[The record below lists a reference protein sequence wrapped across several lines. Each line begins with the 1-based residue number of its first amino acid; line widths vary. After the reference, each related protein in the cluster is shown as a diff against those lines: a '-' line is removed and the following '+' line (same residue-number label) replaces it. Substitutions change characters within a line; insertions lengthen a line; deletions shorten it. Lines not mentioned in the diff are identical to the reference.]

1 MIDIMK
7 KLIIVATVFLS
18 VSFVSCGTDYSSV
31 EATAEYY
38 YNKGRAYHTLDYTV
52 GLSSSDYAEMA
63 RINAEENAYINS
75 LSSDER
81 RAYYN
86 KLRELENQ

>member
-7 KLIIVATVFLS
+7 KIIIVASAFFSMLCT
-18 VSFVSCGTDYSSV
+18 SCGTDYSSV

-38 YNKGRAYHTLDYTV
+38 YNKGRAYRTLDYTV

-75 LSSDER
+75 LSSDEKR
-81 RAYYN
+81 VYYN
-86 KLRELENQ
+86 KLRELKNQ

>member
-1 MIDIMK
+1 MK

-75 LSSDER
+75 LSSDEK

-86 KLRELENQ
+86 KLRELKNQ

>member
-1 MIDIMK
+1 MK